1 MIELTLEQIK
11 QLDMVLF
18 LYRLGGEI
26 KKKKSSKYGWYIE
39 YENNRFWVRYDY
51 KTNRYFYTNLNTT
64 NDNGTIID
72 FIQNHIIK
80 EKNIGKVKKYIQEN
94 INLF

>member
-1 MIELTLEQIK
+1 MDLEQIK
-11 QLDMVLF
+11 QLNMVSYLIN
-18 LYRLGGEI
+18 LGGVI
-26 KKKKSSKYGWYIE
+26 NKKKSSKYGWYIKW
-39 YENNRFWVRYDY
+39 ENNRLWVRYDY
-51 KTNRYFYTNLNTT
+51 KTNKYFYTNLNTT